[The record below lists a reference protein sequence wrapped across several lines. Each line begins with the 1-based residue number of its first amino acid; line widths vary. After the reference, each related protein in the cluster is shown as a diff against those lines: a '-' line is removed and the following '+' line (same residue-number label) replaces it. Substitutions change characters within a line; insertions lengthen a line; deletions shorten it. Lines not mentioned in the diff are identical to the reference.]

1 MASELIIERMK
12 SNKNKDKAFVMGYIY
27 TLNRVTDGLSYWVC
41 EKRGTCKA
49 RIHAREDIITKPVLI
64 SEIEQ
69 AHTHTPSQDRIQ
81 MLKDYSK
88 MKDIAS
94 NSEQSTRGILSL
106 GIEEMHPSTVN
117 KLRKLESV
125 KRTIRNYKSMSIEN
139 CGSPT
144 CAAEIVIPEKYKN
157 SLKGEPFLLYDSGY
171 GDQQRIVI
179 YGTHKF
185 LSLLRNCDNWFC
197 DGTFSVVPDL
207 FTQLYT
213 IHAEMDGVIFPCIY
227 ALLPNKTEA
236 IYDKLFKKLL
246 EIEPLLNP
254 LTIMV
259 DFGKAAI
266 NALEENFISVITGCF
281 FHLSQNIFRR
291 VQEHGLAVRDQ
302 EDNDFA
308 ISIKML
314 ASLAFVPEIDVID
327 CFIIV
332 MQQFPEG
339 AIEIAKY
346 FEKTYIGRVLPDLT
360 RRTPLF
366 PIRIWNLHTRV
377 NSRLARTNNNVEGW
391 HNAFKSTI
399 VCSHPSFCKLSMFLQ
414 REQSMQEAV
423 LAKWEGGEV
432 KKCSKDIIARNT
444 RNLALVA
451 DYEFRE
457 TLSFLKGIAYNFEF

>member
-1 MASELIIERMK
+1 
-12 SNKNKDKAFVMGYIY
+12 
-27 TLNRVTDGLSYWVC
+27 
-41 EKRGTCKA
+41 
-49 RIHAREDIITKPVLI
+49 
-64 SEIEQ
+64 
-69 AHTHTPSQDRIQ
+69 
-81 MLKDYSK
+81 
-88 MKDIAS
+88 
-94 NSEQSTRGILSL
+94 
-106 GIEEMHPSTVN
+106 
-117 KLRKLESV
+117 
-125 KRTIRNYKSMSIEN
+125 
-139 CGSPT
+139 
-144 CAAEIVIPEKYKN
+144 
-157 SLKGEPFLLYDSGY
+157 
-171 GDQQRIVI
+171 
-179 YGTHKF
+179 
-185 LSLLRNCDNWFC
+185 
-197 DGTFSVVPDL
+197 
-207 FTQLYT
+207 
-213 IHAEMDGVIFPCIY
+213 MDGVIFPCIY

-259 DFGKAAI
+259 DFEKAAI